1 MGIFGFLSKAH
12 LEQNLAED
20 TVTQRIEIINGKIE
34 SEKTYIKRQ
43 NAVIE
48 RAEKNLNRST
58 TSNTDAIN
66 IEKESLKDEFIKELE
81 EQAIE
86 ETPETYAMPKLPEG
100 ITEEMVQ
107 ENPMYS
113 WWQETAKTNGMNQ
126 EEYEAGINAYVEMM
140 QSQQPDIEKEMEA
153 LGENANS
160 RIYAV
165 NAWASK
171 NFPPEEYEAIQYSLG
186 ASASGIQALERI
198 MEMNKTGVRSEQF
211 TQPEKQLTM
220 ADARAMM
227 QDKRYYDPKYRDDAY
242 VAKVDAA
249 FRMLTK

>member
-1 MGIFGFLSKAH
+1 MAEEQVTEQEILDEVPVEEEPVAERPEHIPEKFWKEGNVDVDEMAKSYAQ
-12 LEQNLAED
+12 LE
-20 TVTQRIEIINGKIE
+20 TYVGGKE
-34 SEKTYIKRQ
+34 ET
-43 NAVIE
+43 
-48 RAEKNLNRST
+48 
-58 TSNTDAIN
+58 
-66 IEKESLKDEFIKELE
+66 IKEKL
-81 EQAIE
+81 IE
-86 ETPETYAMPKLPEG
+86 ELANEHAETVPENYELPALPEG

-107 ENPMYS
+107 ENPMYA
-113 WWQETAKTNGMNQ
+113 WWNETAKLNGMNQ
-126 EEYEAGINAYVEMM
+126 EEYESGIHAYVEMM
-140 QSQQPDIEKEMEA
+140 QSQQPDLDAEIEA

-160 RIYAV
+160 RIDAV
-165 NAWASK
+165 NAWAEK

-186 ASASGIQALERI
+186 TSASGIQALERM

-227 QDKRYYDPKYRDDAY
+227 QDKRYFDPRYRDDAY

>member
-1 MGIFGFLSKAH
+1 MVE
-12 LEQNLAED
+12 EQ
-20 TVTQRIEIINGKIE
+20 VTEQE
-34 SEKTYIKRQ
+34 
-43 NAVIE
+43 V
-48 RAEKNLNRST
+48 
-58 TSNTDAIN
+58 
-66 IEKESLKDEFIKELE
+66 LE
-81 EQAIE
+81 EVPAE
-86 ETPETYAMPKLPEG
+86 ETPVAERPEHIPEKFWRDGNIDVDEMAKSYAQLETYVGGKEDALREKLIEELANEHAETVPENYDLPKLPEG

-107 ENPMYS
+107 ENPMYN

-140 QSQQPDIEKEMEA
+140 QSQQPNLEKEMEA

-160 RIYAV
+160 RIDAV

-186 ASASGIQALERI
+186 TSASGIQALERI

-227 QDKRYYDPKYRDDAY
+227 QDKRYFDPRYRDDAY

>member
-1 MGIFGFLSKAH
+1 MAEEKVT
-12 LEQNLAED
+12 EQ
-20 TVTQRIEIINGKIE
+20 EI
-34 SEKTYIKRQ
+34 
-43 NAVIE
+43 
-48 RAEKNLNRST
+48 L
-58 TSNTDAIN
+58 
-66 IEKESLKDEFIKELE
+66 DEVP
-81 EQAIE
+81 AE
-86 ETPETYAMPKLPEG
+86 ETPVAERPDHIPEKFWKDGKADYDEMAKSYTQLETYVGGKEETLREKIIEDLANEHAETVPENYELPKLPEG

-160 RIYAV
+160 RIDAV

>member
-1 MGIFGFLSKAH
+1 MAEEKVT
-12 LEQNLAED
+12 EQ
-20 TVTQRIEIINGKIE
+20 EI
-34 SEKTYIKRQ
+34 
-43 NAVIE
+43 
-48 RAEKNLNRST
+48 L
-58 TSNTDAIN
+58 
-66 IEKESLKDEFIKELE
+66 DEVP
-81 EQAIE
+81 AE
-86 ETPETYAMPKLPEG
+86 ETPVAERPDHIPEKFWKDGKADYDEMAKSYTQLETYVGGKEETLREKIIEDLANEHAETVPEKYELPKLPEG

-160 RIYAV
+160 RIDAV

>member
-1 MGIFGFLSKAH
+1 M
-12 LEQNLAED
+12 AEEK
-20 TVTQRIEIINGKIE
+20 VTEEEI
-34 SEKTYIKRQ
+34 
-43 NAVIE
+43 
-48 RAEKNLNRST
+48 
-58 TSNTDAIN
+58 
-66 IEKESLKDEFIKELE
+66 LE
-81 EQAIE
+81 EVPAE
-86 ETPETYAMPKLPEG
+86 ETPVAERPDHIPEKFWKDGKADYDEMAKSYTQLETYVGGKEETLREKIIEELANEHAETVPEKYELPKLPEG

-107 ENPMYS
+107 ENPMYT

-160 RIYAV
+160 RIDAV

>member
-1 MGIFGFLSKAH
+1 MAD
-12 LEQNLAED
+12 EQ
-20 TVTQRIEIINGKIE
+20 VTEQE
-34 SEKTYIKRQ
+34 
-43 NAVIE
+43 V
-48 RAEKNLNRST
+48 
-58 TSNTDAIN
+58 
-66 IEKESLKDEFIKELE
+66 LE
-81 EQAIE
+81 EVPAE
-86 ETPETYAMPKLPEG
+86 ETPVAERPEHIPEKFWKEGNVDVDEMAKSYVQLESYVGGKEDALREKLIEELANEHAETVPENYELPKLPEG

-140 QSQQPDIEKEMEA
+140 QSQQPNLEKEMET

-160 RIYAV
+160 RIDAV

-186 ASASGIQALERI
+186 TSASGIQALERI

-227 QDKRYYDPKYRDDAY
+227 QDKRYYDPRYRDDAY

>member
-1 MGIFGFLSKAH
+1 MAD
-12 LEQNLAED
+12 EQ
-20 TVTQRIEIINGKIE
+20 VTEQE
-34 SEKTYIKRQ
+34 
-43 NAVIE
+43 V
-48 RAEKNLNRST
+48 
-58 TSNTDAIN
+58 
-66 IEKESLKDEFIKELE
+66 LE
-81 EQAIE
+81 EVPAE
-86 ETPETYAMPKLPEG
+86 ETPVAERPEHIPEKFWRDGNVDVDEMAKSYAQLETYVGGKEDALREKLIEELANEHAETVPENYELPKLPEG

-140 QSQQPDIEKEMEA
+140 QSQQPNLEKEMEA

-160 RIYAV
+160 RIDAV

-186 ASASGIQALERI
+186 TSASGIQALERI

-227 QDKRYYDPKYRDDAY
+227 QDKRYYDPRYRDDAY

>member
-1 MGIFGFLSKAH
+1 MAEEKVT
-12 LEQNLAED
+12 EQ
-20 TVTQRIEIINGKIE
+20 EI
-34 SEKTYIKRQ
+34 
-43 NAVIE
+43 
-48 RAEKNLNRST
+48 L
-58 TSNTDAIN
+58 
-66 IEKESLKDEFIKELE
+66 DEVP
-81 EQAIE
+81 AE
-86 ETPETYAMPKLPEG
+86 ETPVAERPDHIPEKFWKDGKADYDEMAKSYTQLETYVGGKEETLREKIIEELANEHAETVPENYELPKLPEG

-160 RIYAV
+160 RIDAV

>member
-1 MGIFGFLSKAH
+1 
-12 LEQNLAED
+12 
-20 TVTQRIEIINGKIE
+20 
-34 SEKTYIKRQ
+34 
-43 NAVIE
+43 
-48 RAEKNLNRST
+48 
-58 TSNTDAIN
+58 
-66 IEKESLKDEFIKELE
+66 
-81 EQAIE
+81 
-86 ETPETYAMPKLPEG
+86 
-100 ITEEMVQ
+100 
-107 ENPMYS
+107 
-113 WWQETAKTNGMNQ
+113 MNQ

-140 QSQQPDIEKEMEA
+140 QSQQPNLEKEMEA

-160 RIYAV
+160 RIDAV

-186 ASASGIQALERI
+186 TSASGIQALERI

-227 QDKRYYDPKYRDDAY
+227 QDKRYYDPRYRDDAY

>member
-1 MGIFGFLSKAH
+1 MAEEQVTEQEILDEVPQEEVPQEERPEHIPEKFWKEGKVDFDEMAKSYTQ
-12 LEQNLAED
+12 LE
-20 TVTQRIEIINGKIE
+20 TYVGGKE
-34 SEKTYIKRQ
+34 ET
-43 NAVIE
+43 
-48 RAEKNLNRST
+48 
-58 TSNTDAIN
+58 
-66 IEKESLKDEFIKELE
+66 IKEKLME
-81 EQAIE
+81 ELANE
-86 ETPETYAMPKLPEG
+86 HAETVPENYELPALPEG

-107 ENPMYS
+107 ENPMYA
-113 WWQETAKTNGMNQ
+113 WWGETAKTNGMNQ
-126 EEYEAGINAYVEMM
+126 EEYEAGIHAYVEMM
-140 QSQQPDIEKEMEA
+140 QSQQPNIEAELEA

-160 RIYAV
+160 RIDAV

-186 ASASGIQALERI
+186 TSASGIQALERI

-227 QDKRYYDPKYRDDAY
+227 QDKRYFDPRYRDDAY

>member
-1 MGIFGFLSKAH
+1 MA
-12 LEQNLAED
+12 
-20 TVTQRIEIINGKIE
+20 
-34 SEKTYIKRQ
+34 
-43 NAVIE
+43 
-48 RAEKNLNRST
+48 
-58 TSNTDAIN
+58 
-66 IEKESLKDEFIKELE
+66 E
-81 EQAIE
+81 EQVTEQEILDEVPAEEEPVAERPEHIPEKFWKEGNVDVDEMAKSYTQLETYVGGKEDALREKLIE
-86 ETPETYAMPKLPEG
+86 ELANEHAETVPENYELPKLPEG

-113 WWQETAKTNGMNQ
+113 WWQETAKNNGMNQ

-140 QSQQPDIEKEMEA
+140 QSQQPDIDAEVQA

-160 RIYAV
+160 RIDAV

-186 ASASGIQALERI
+186 TSASGIQALERI
-198 MEMNKTGVRSEQF
+198 MDMQKTGVRSEQF

-227 QDKRYYDPKYRDDAY
+227 QDKRYYDPRYRDDAY

>member
-1 MGIFGFLSKAH
+1 MADEKITEQEILDEVPENEVPQEERPEHIPEKFWKEGKVDYDEMAKSYTQ
-12 LEQNLAED
+12 LE
-20 TVTQRIEIINGKIE
+20 TYVGGKE
-34 SEKTYIKRQ
+34 ET
-43 NAVIE
+43 
-48 RAEKNLNRST
+48 
-58 TSNTDAIN
+58 
-66 IEKESLKDEFIKELE
+66 IKEKLMDDLAKE
-81 EQAIE
+81 HSENM
-86 ETPETYAMPKLPEG
+86 PENYDLPALPEG

-107 ENPMYS
+107 ENPMYA
-113 WWQETAKTNGMNQ
+113 WWGETAKTNGMNQ

-140 QSQQPDIEKEMEA
+140 QSQQPDIEAELEA

-160 RIYAV
+160 RIDAV

-186 ASASGIQALERI
+186 TSSSGIQALERI

-227 QDKRYYDPKYRDDAY
+227 QDKRYFDPRFRDDAY